1 MEQLNSSLPMSGEE
15 NSLATENSLIK
26 KESLLFNKVRKNFG
40 YFGSI
45 SLIFGILFTF
55 FFYKTG
61 LGINITF
68 FTISMVILL
77 SLIMKKLNVAI
88 KKFTYFNYI
97 AVILLGISSAFTSS
111 DIIQFLNLIGILLL
125 LALSLIHQF
134 FDDSKWDLA
143 KSLFYLIKL
152 PFLCIAMIAAPIVD
166 CVSFLKET
174 KLFKNDKFRNI
185 SLGFLIALPLLWIIV
200 GLLSSADLL
209 FGKITGEVYDLLFS
223 SNIFYIIIMTLFG
236 FLACYCIICG
246 SVLKSGEE
254 DKWKAMGKGDASIAI
269 TAVTLLGIVYAV
281 FCGIQLIYLF
291 SNGLFVLPV
300 EFTFAEYAR
309 RGFFELLVVTVINI
323 MLMIICT
330 MFFKESKV
338 LRFLLT
344 FMTICTYIMIGSATY
359 RMLLYIGAYNLT
371 FLRLFV
377 LLFLLI
383 DTFVLAGVI
392 ISVYHKEFPLFKY
405 CVTVITISYIA
416 FSLAKPD
423 YFIASYHVNNKE
435 KLNMDDI
442 YYMTRELSLDAA
454 PVVYPYITDEKK
466 WSDITFNF
474 VESND
479 DIVDNETKN
488 SYIESYKQR
497 IENWASHK
505 EIRDF
510 NFSIYNASKL
520 LNNK

>member
-1 MEQLNSSLPMSGEE
+1 MEQLNNNLPVSGEE
-15 NSLATENSLIK
+15 NSLVTEISLIK
-26 KESLLFNKVRKNFG
+26 NESLLLNKVRKNFG

-45 SLIFGILFTF
+45 SLIFGVLFTF
-55 FFYKTG
+55 FFYKAG
-61 LGINITF
+61 LGINITL
-68 FTISMVILL
+68 FTISMVVLL
-77 SLIMKKLNVAI
+77 GFIMKKLNVTI

-97 AVILLGISSAFTSS
+97 TVILLGISSAFTSS
-111 DIIQFLNLIGILLL
+111 DILLFLNLLGILLI

-134 FDDSKWDLA
+134 FDDSSWDLA
-143 KSLFYLIKL
+143 KSLIYLIKL
-152 PFLCIAMIAAPIVD
+152 PFLCIAMIATPFID
-166 CVSFLKET
+166 CVSFLKDT

-185 SLGFLIALPLLWIIV
+185 SLGILITLPLLWIIV

-209 FGKITGEVYDLLFS
+209 FGKLTGEVYDLLFS
-223 SNIFYIIIMTLFG
+223 SNIFYIIIMILFG

-254 DKWKAMGKGDASIAI
+254 DKWKAINKGDASIAI

-291 SNGLFVLPV
+291 SNGSVLPV

-309 RGFFELLVVTVINI
+309 RGFFELLTVTIINI

-383 DTFVLAGVI
+383 DTFILAGVI
-392 ISVYHKEFPLFKY
+392 ISVYHKEFPLFKF
-405 CVTVITISYIA
+405 CVTVIAISYIA
-416 FSLAKPD
+416 FSLVKPD

-435 KLNMDDI
+435 QLNIDDI
-442 YYMTRELSLDAA
+442 YYMTHELSLDAA
-454 PVVYPYITDEKK
+454 PVVYSYITDDKN
-466 WSDITFNF
+466 WSNITYNF
-474 VESND
+474 DESND

-497 IENWASHK
+497 IENWISQK

-510 NFSIYNASKL
+510 NYSVYNASKL